1 MAPSQALSTWG
12 FTTGTGHVADRHIRV
27 TARVI
32 DGRRAVAPAPTSCG
46 VGGPVPSSTPDPR
59 SSPRRPDT
67 ATATDP
73 WTTRAAPAGPLA
85 RLLRTVV
92 SGHPPIADQEWTRV
106 SPWSPTVQGMVRLT
120 GHTIVAVSYDV
131 VDAQLLDLGV
141 SAGDG
146 AFSARV
152 ISTLAGPTG
161 WIDAPRVLLSALGTG
176 AGQHASLTF
185 RSDLTRHPFVEA
197 AQRTRQDT
205 QVLGSVDPAAAE
217 IVVLGRGVAGV
228 REISVYVPPAGRGGV
243 GAAAR
248 RWRAKPSTRSR
259 KTRSSWPPRRS
270 ETPPGC
276 GGFCARATPSSAGST
291 CSATAPRAR
300 DDACRHSARVIP
312 LPARASPMSSSLT
325 PRKYSSASRRRT
337 LNVASA

>member
-1 MAPSQALSTWG
+1 M
-12 FTTGTGHVADRHIRV
+12 
-27 TARVI
+27 
-32 DGRRAVAPAPTSCG
+32 
-46 VGGPVPSSTPDPR
+46 
-59 SSPRRPDT
+59 T
-67 ATATDP
+67 ATATEP
-73 WTTRAAPAGPLA
+73 WTTARHPLA
-85 RLLRTVV
+85 RFLRTVA

-141 SAGDG
+141 NAVGG

-228 REISVYVPPAGRGGV
+228 REISVYVPPAGRGRGRGTALAREALNTV
-243 GAAAR
+243 PENEIILAAATIGDAAGLR
-248 RWRAKPSTRSR
+248 GLLRAGYAVIGGVHLFSNRPESTR
-259 KTRSSWPPRRS
+259 
-270 ETPPGC
+270 
-276 GGFCARATPSSAGST
+276 
-291 CSATAPRAR
+291 
-300 DDACRHSARVIP
+300 
-312 LPARASPMSSSLT
+312 
-325 PRKYSSASRRRT
+325 
-337 LNVASA
+337 